1 METGTDGDDGKKVG
15 AIKHSKAGMVADDG
29 MKEDGA
35 EAVPEGVKG
44 AAAHAPAAEGVPQP
58 VPNVPPPNAKGVMEG
73 WKFAPRKEWNENR
86 KRGAFMVWNAPQQE
100 AIAFVTDLLKGATND
115 AIRVLPNAADK
126 GKGWAHRFAFVTL
139 NGDKLSKQLA
149 WGITASEQ
157 GGRVVT
163 PEQWRGLEYR
173 VDVGKDPRK
182 VGATPRPV
190 HPVQPPAPTPA
201 AKNTELPRAAGTWP
215 SGDAYH
221 KAYPPLQQPKPAPM
235 PASVP
240 HPELQEVRNEVK
252 KMGLLVEKLLSCRE
266 ADQNL
271 EMSGANSLLRKE
283 MADLKEENGK
293 MKEEQLRAAAAAAAA
308 EKNRLAQL
316 AAQTKTHSVQMEKL
330 EQALAELRAR
340 LEETITQMKAKNAE
354 IKRLVDQREA
364 EAQEYCTPQ
373 KYENTDSGSGYDFE
387 NYNEDDF
394 EDEAAAKGAQRK
406 FLAKLFRQDDKEQQ
420 LKKKSK
426 QRQVNLHRR
435 QGATA
440 PKHQPPVSGGSRSR
454 DQVEPTGETPTQPK
468 TRSRKE
474 EE

>member
-1 METGTDGDDGKKVG
+1 METESDGGEEKELD

-73 WKFAPRKEWNENR
+73 WKFAPRKEWNEDR
-86 KRGAFMVWNAPQQE
+86 KRGAFMVWNAKTQQE
-100 AIAFVTDLLKGATND
+100 AITFVTDLLKGATND

-139 NGDKLSKQLA
+139 NGDKLSTQLA

-163 PEQWRGLEYR
+163 LRGLEYR

-240 HPELQEVRNEVK
+240 HQELQEVRNEVK
-252 KMGLLVEKLLSCRE
+252 KMGLLVEKLLSSRE
-266 ADQNL
+266 ADQNP
-271 EMSGANSLLRKE
+271 EVPDEANTLLKE
-283 MADLKEENGK
+283 IADLKEENGK
-293 MKEEQLRAAAAAAAA
+293 LKEEQLRAAAAAEAA
-308 EKNRLAQL
+308 ETARLAQL
-316 AAQTKTHSVQMEKL
+316 AAQSQAHSVQMEKL
-330 EQALAELRAR
+330 EQAMEEVRAR

-354 IKRLVDQREA
+354 ITSLVDQREA
-364 EAQEYCTPQ
+364 AAKGYYTPQ
-373 KYENTDSGSGYDFE
+373 KYENTDYDSEYDFD
-387 NYNEDDF
+387 NYNAADF
-394 EDEAAAKGAQRK
+394 EDEEALKRAQQK
-406 FLAKLFRQDDKEQQ
+406 YLARLFKQDDKEQQ

>member
-1 METGTDGDDGKKVG
+1 METETDGGGEKKG
-15 AIKHSKAGMVADDG
+15 DAIKHSEPAMAADDG

-35 EAVPEGVKG
+35 EAVREGVKG

-100 AIAFVTDLLKGATND
+100 AIEFVTDLLKGATND

-139 NGDKLSKQLA
+139 NGDKLSTQLA

-163 PEQWRGLEYR
+163 PRGLEYR

-240 HPELQEVRNEVK
+240 HQELQEVRNEVK
-252 KMGLLVEKLLSCRE
+252 KMGLLVEKLLSSRE
-266 ADQNL
+266 ADQKH
-271 EMSGANSLLRKE
+271 EVPDEASTLLRKE

-293 MKEEQLRAAAAAAAA
+293 LKEEQLRAAAAAEVA
-308 EKNRLAQL
+308 EATRLAQL
-316 AAQTKTHSVQMEKL
+316 AAQRQAHSVQMEKL
-330 EQALAELRAR
+330 ERAQDELRAR
-340 LEETITQMKAKNAE
+340 LEEAITQMKAKNAE
-354 IKRLVDQREA
+354 ITRLVDQREA
-364 EAQEYCTPQ
+364 AAKEYCTPQ
-373 KYENTDSGSGYDFE
+373 RLSQKFSLAEYLESKSEPEAGEEEYDFE
-387 NYNEDDF
+387 DDS
-394 EDEAAAKGAQRK
+394 EAEAGDWQQRATKKGQ
-406 FLAKLFRQDDKEQQ
+406 
-420 LKKKSK
+420 SK
-426 QRQVNLHRR
+426 QKVKLHKK
-435 QGATA
+435 QGAT
-440 PKHQPPVSGGSRSR
+440 PPSRQSPVSGGSRSR
-454 DQVEPTGETPTQPK
+454 DQVEPIGETPTQPK
-468 TRSRKE
+468 TRSRSE
-474 EE
+474 EK